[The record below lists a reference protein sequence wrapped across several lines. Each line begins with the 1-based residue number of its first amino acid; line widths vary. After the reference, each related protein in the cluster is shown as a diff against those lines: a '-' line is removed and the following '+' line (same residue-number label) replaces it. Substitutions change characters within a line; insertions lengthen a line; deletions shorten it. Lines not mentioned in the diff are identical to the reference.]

1 MLNQARQLAPQLIE
15 TRRTLHQW
23 PELSFEEYRT
33 AALVAHRLH
42 DLGIPHETE
51 VARTGVVAWVGN
63 GNGPT
68 IALRADMDALPIQ
81 EETGLPFSSQRPGI
95 MHACGHDAHT
105 TMLLGAAEILKRH
118 EAELQGRVKFIFQPS
133 EERIDVGG
141 YSGAKL
147 MVEEGVAEDIDV
159 ILGVHVDPSLDV
171 GKIGVRPGPMMAAA
185 DRFEMEILGH
195 AAHGA
200 YAYQGVDAIVLAAQV
215 INAAQTLI
223 SRRIPAIN
231 EGVVTFGTIS
241 GGLRE
246 NIICDRVSLEG
257 TVRSFEPAIRDQLQ
271 QELEDVA
278 AIARQLGGDYRY
290 RYFRGNPAVINDGQL
305 TGFISRI
312 GGQLFGADHVVE
324 APKTTG
330 GEDFSWFSCKARGSF
345 IRIGAHNPTWP
356 SKLKLH
362 TPNFQID
369 ENALVVG
376 AALLAQSAHRWL
388 REYDP
393 EHWGHVENC

>member
-1 MLNQARQLAPQLIE
+1 MLSEAQAIAPKLIE

-51 VARTGVVAWVGN
+51 VARTGVVGWIGN
-63 GNGPT
+63 GDGPT

-81 EETGLPFSSQRPGI
+81 EETGLPFSSQRPGV

-105 TMLLGAAEILKRH
+105 AMLLGAAEILKRH
-118 EAELQGRVKFIFQPS
+118 EGELRGRIQLIFQPS
-133 EERIDVGG
+133 EERIGVDG

-147 MVEEGVAEDIDV
+147 MVEEGVTADVDV
-159 ILGVHVDPSLDV
+159 ILGLHVDPSLEV

-185 DRFEMEILGH
+185 DRFEMEILGQ

-200 YAYQGVDAIVLAAQV
+200 YAYLGVDAIVLAAQV
-215 INAAQTLI
+215 INAAQTLV
-223 SRRIPAIN
+223 SRRIPAIH

-241 GGLRE
+241 GGTRE
-246 NIICDRVSLEG
+246 NIICDRVFLEG
-257 TVRSFEPAIRDQLQ
+257 TVRSFDPAIRNQLQ

-278 AIARQLGGDYRY
+278 AIARHLGGDYRY
-290 RYFRGNPAVINDGQL
+290 RYFRGNPPVINDGQL
-305 TGFISRI
+305 TGFVSRI
-312 GGQLFGADHVVE
+312 GGQLFGVDHVVE

-330 GEDFSWFSCKARGSF
+330 GEDFSWYSCKTRGSF
-345 IRIGAHNPTWP
+345 IRIGAHNPAWP
-356 SKLKLH
+356 GKHRLH
-362 TPNFQID
+362 TADFQID
-369 ENALVVG
+369 EEALVVG
-376 AALLAQSAHRWL
+376 AALLAQSAQRWL
-388 REYDP
+388 YEYDP
-393 EHWGHVENC
+393 EHWRHVENC